1 MNQIFL
7 ELLNNAVISSILII
21 AVMITRV
28 CIKKAPKWITCVLW
42 GLVAIKLVLP
52 FHIESMLSL
61 VPSSE
66 PIPVDIEY
74 QSVPQIE
81 SGVTVI
87 NNVVNPVLESN
98 FTSSEVASVNPMQVV
113 VSVAS
118 IVWMIGV
125 VILCLYLFISY
136 LLLRKR
142 VEASQNAFENVYL
155 CDDVSSPFILGIIR
169 PRIYLPS
176 GMEQG
181 TIECVLEHE
190 KAHLKRFDHIWKP
203 LGFVILTVY
212 WFNPLCCIAY
222 VLLCKDIEF
231 ACDEKVTKD
240 KDKVW
245 KATYCQAL
253 LDCNAKRRIITACP
267 VAFGE
272 VSVKDRVKSVLN
284 YKKPAFWIIVVAVVL
299 SAAVAV
305 CFMTSPKSDADVTE
319 TDVDVMETNAD
330 VNTGDVRE
338 ESEDIG
344 EIDGTA
350 TLTAEKWAQAF
361 CDGDGTAIVSMASQ
375 EVIEQFES
383 MEVLERHGD
392 NVYFSFGSS
401 PMLAWPDGI
410 IPYQIVSQD
419 DVNHTVDILYY
430 AWTSDPH
437 VSVWR
442 EQITLEPDADQY
454 IISREKL
461 TYMDDIST
469 AEEFLS
475 AYPFGIRDTLM
486 CYYEGNSL
494 GEALNSN
501 ALLSSG
507 NYYKDLFD
515 PATAVYDLLNIGNK
529 GNMRT
534 EVETSG
540 DKDSCGV
547 KISFPDGIINISM
560 CRPYGENGIWVP
572 YDYSIVDTSQKLLT
586 MQELVRLVTSNSWE
600 QTQKEQGIA
609 FWDEYKNLLEDENYH
624 EGLLTGLRRL
634 QLDYDGTQFELQVYY
649 WPEDSAKEKGYSAG
663 ELEMIRLRNVKT
675 DDVILLFSSDKRYT
689 VNTDIESF
697 LLKKYELPK
706 EILTGNE
713 CGALNG
719 EISYSD
725 YNVDLFLNFAG
736 CLFENSNYQEPTHSE
751 GTPRAWYSLGGVGV
765 CIDPN
770 YESLETFVNG
780 DLTQYQYIDNH
791 MSYCDLVTVF
801 NVGEYSG
808 CLYKYSLDLVTG
820 AETDLLKNGD
830 PAEAEYWVVFFT
842 KGQGEPL
849 YMKFFNCDYYSQKD
863 ALESIANGADIAV
876 IDVVIE

>member
-1 MNQIFL
+1 
-7 ELLNNAVISSILII
+7 
-21 AVMITRV
+21 
-28 CIKKAPKWITCVLW
+28 
-42 GLVAIKLVLP
+42 
-52 FHIESMLSL
+52 MLSL
-61 VPSSE
+61 IPSSK

-81 SGVTVI
+81 SGVTAI

-98 FTSSEVASVNPMQVV
+98 FTSSDMASVNPMQVV

-118 IVWMIGV
+118 TVWIIGA
-125 VILCLYLFISY
+125 VILCLYLFTSY
-136 LLLRKR
+136 FLLRKK
-142 VEASQNAFENVYL
+142 VAASQNIFENVYM
-155 CDDVSSPFILGIIR
+155 CDDVSNPFILGIIR

-176 GMEQG
+176 GLEQE

-203 LGFVILTVY
+203 LGFFILTVY
-212 WFNPLCCIAY
+212 WFNPLCWVAY

-253 LDCNAKRRIITACP
+253 LDCNVKRRIIAACP

-284 YKKPAFWIIVVAVVL
+284 YKKPAFWIIVVAIMLSVV
-299 SAAVAV
+299 VAV
-305 CFMTSPKSDADVTE
+305 CFMTSPKSEADVTE
-319 TDVDVMETNAD
+319 TDAD

-338 ESEDIG
+338 ESEDAG
-344 EIDGTA
+344 EVDETA

-361 CDGDGTAIVSMASQ
+361 CAGDGTAIVSMASQ
-375 EVIEQFES
+375 KVINQFEA

-401 PMLAWPDGI
+401 PMLAWPDDI
-410 IPYQIVSQD
+410 IPYKIAAQD

-442 EQITLEPDADQY
+442 EQITLTPGTDEY
-454 IISREKL
+454 VVSNEKL
-461 TYMDDIST
+461 TYLDDIST
-469 AEEFLS
+469 VEGFLL

-494 GEALNSN
+494 GEALNNN

-507 NYYKDLFD
+507 NYYKDLFN

-534 EVETSG
+534 EVETNG
-540 DKDSCGV
+540 DMDSCEV
-547 KISFPDGIINISM
+547 KIHFPDGIINISM

-572 YDYSIVDTSQKLLT
+572 YDYSVVDTSPNLLT

-609 FWDEYKNLLEDENYH
+609 FWDGYSNLLEDETFH
-624 EGLLTGLRRL
+624 KDSLTGLRRL

-649 WPEDSAKEKGYSAG
+649 WPEDSAKQEGHSAG
-663 ELEMIRLRNVKT
+663 DLDMIFLRNVTT
-675 DDVILLFSSDKRYT
+675 DDEILLFGNDNRYI

-697 LLKKYELPK
+697 LLKKYDLPK
-706 EILTGNE
+706 ELLVGNA
-713 CGALNG
+713 CGTLKG

-736 CLFENSNYQEPTHSE
+736 CLFKNSNYQEPTHGE

-765 CIDPN
+765 CTDPN
-770 YESLETFVNG
+770 YESLETFANG
-780 DLTQYQYIDNH
+780 DLIQYQYTDNH
-791 MSYCDLVTVF
+791 MSCDLMTVF
-801 NVGEYSG
+801 NAGEYSG
-808 CLYKYSLDLVTG
+808 CLYRYQMDLITA
-820 AETDLLKNGD
+820 AETDLLKDGE
-830 PAEAEYWVVFFT
+830 PAESEYWVIFFT

-849 YMKFFNCDYYSQKD
+849 YMKFFNCDYYSQED
-863 ALESIANGADIAV
+863 ALDSISNGADIAV
-876 IDVVIE
+876 VDVVTDPEMELW

>member
-7 ELLNNAVISSILII
+7 ELLNNAVISSILMI

-28 CIKKAPKWITCVLW
+28 SIKKAPKWITCVLW
-42 GLVAIKLVLP
+42 GMVAIKLVLP

-61 VPSSE
+61 VPSSK
-66 PIPVDIEY
+66 PIPVNIEY

-136 LLLRKR
+136 FLLRKK
-142 VEASQNAFENVYL
+142 VAASQNIFENVYL
-155 CDDVSSPFILGIIR
+155 CDDVSSPFILGIIK
-169 PRIYLPS
+169 PGIYLPS
-176 GMEQG
+176 GMEQD

-203 LGFVILTVY
+203 LGFLILIVY
-212 WFNPLCCIAY
+212 WFNPLCWIAY

-245 KATYCQAL
+245 KAAYCQAL
-253 LDCNAKRRIITACP
+253 LDCNSKRRIITACP

-284 YKKPAFWIIVVAVVL
+284 YKKPAFWIIVVAVML
-299 SAAVAV
+299 SVVVAV

-319 TDVDVMETNAD
+319 T
-330 VNTGDVRE
+330 
-338 ESEDIG
+338 
-344 EIDGTA
+344 A

-361 CDGDGTAIVSMASQ
+361 CTGDGAVIVSMASQ

-401 PMLAWPDGI
+401 PMFAWPDGI

-419 DVNHTVDILYY
+419 DVNHTVDIIYY
-430 AWTSDPH
+430 VWTSDPH

-442 EQITLEPDADQY
+442 EQITLTPGIDEY
-454 IISREKL
+454 VVSKEKL

-515 PATAVYDLLNIGNK
+515 PATAGYDLLNIGNK

-534 EVETSG
+534 EVETSE

-547 KISFPDGIINISM
+547 KIHFPDGIIEISM
-560 CRPYGENGIWVP
+560 CRPFGEIGIWVP
-572 YDYSIVDTSQKLLT
+572 YDYSIVDTSQNLLT
-586 MQELVRLVTSNSWE
+586 MQELVRLVTSISWE

-609 FWDEYKNLLEDENYH
+609 FWDEYENLLEDENDH

-649 WPEDSAKEKGYSAG
+649 WPEDSAKEMGYFPG
-663 ELEMIRLRNVKT
+663 ELEMIRLINVNT
-675 DDVILLFSSDKRYT
+675 GDVILLFSSDKRYT

-697 LLKKYELPK
+697 LLKKYELP
-706 EILTGNE
+706 EELLTGNE

-719 EISYSD
+719 ELSYSD

-736 CLFENSNYQEPTHSE
+736 CLFENNNYQEPTHGE

-765 CIDPN
+765 CNDPN
-770 YESLETFVNG
+770 YESLETFANG
-780 DLTQYQYIDNH
+780 DLIQYRYANNH
-791 MSYCDLVTVF
+791 MNYDLMTVF
-801 NVGEYSG
+801 NAGEYSG
-808 CLYKYSLDLVTG
+808 CLYKYSLDLVTA
-820 AETDLLKNGD
+820 AETELLKDGEL
-830 PAEAEYWVVFFT
+830 AESKYWVVFFT

>member
-7 ELLNNAVISSILII
+7 ELLNNAVISSILMI

-28 CIKKAPKWITCVLW
+28 SIKKAPKWITCVLW
-42 GLVAIKLVLP
+42 GMVAIKLVVP

-61 VPSSE
+61 VPSSK
-66 PIPVDIEY
+66 PIPVNIEY

-136 LLLRKR
+136 FLLRKK
-142 VEASQNAFENVYL
+142 VAASQNIFENVYL
-155 CDDVSSPFILGIIR
+155 CDDVSSPFILGIIK
-169 PRIYLPS
+169 PGIYLPS
-176 GMEQG
+176 GMEQD

-203 LGFVILTVY
+203 LGFLILIVY
-212 WFNPLCCIAY
+212 WFNPLCWIAY

-245 KATYCQAL
+245 KAAYCQAL
-253 LDCNAKRRIITACP
+253 LDCNSKRRIITACP

-284 YKKPAFWIIVVAVVL
+284 YKKPAFWIIVVAVML
-299 SAAVAV
+299 SVVVAV
-305 CFMTSPKSDADVTE
+305 CFMTSPKTDEDATE
-319 TDVDVMETNAD
+319 
-330 VNTGDVRE
+330 
-338 ESEDIG
+338 
-344 EIDGTA
+344 TA
-350 TLTAEKWAQAF
+350 TLTAEKWARAF
-361 CDGDGTAIVSMASQ
+361 CTGDGTAIVSMASQ

-401 PMLAWPDGI
+401 PMFAWPDGI

-419 DVNHTVDILYY
+419 DVNHTVDIIYY
-430 AWTSDPH
+430 VWTSDPH

-442 EQITLEPDADQY
+442 EQITLTPGIDEY
-454 IISREKL
+454 VVSKEKL

-515 PATAVYDLLNIGNK
+515 PATAGYDLLNIGNK

-534 EVETSG
+534 EVETSE

-547 KISFPDGIINISM
+547 KIHFPDGIIEISM
-560 CRPYGENGIWVP
+560 CRPFGEIGIWVP
-572 YDYSIVDTSQKLLT
+572 YDYSIVDTSQNLLT
-586 MQELVRLVTSNSWE
+586 MQELVRLVTSISWE

-609 FWDEYKNLLEDENYH
+609 FWDEYENLLEDENDH
-624 EGLLTGLRRL
+624 EELLTGLRRL

-649 WPEDSAKEKGYSAG
+649 WPEDSAKEMGYFPG
-663 ELEMIRLRNVKT
+663 ELEMIRLINVNT
-675 DDVILLFSSDKRYT
+675 GDVILLFSSDKRYT

-697 LLKKYELPK
+697 LLKKYELP
-706 EILTGNE
+706 EELLTGNE

-719 EISYSD
+719 ELSYSD

-736 CLFENSNYQEPTHSE
+736 CLFENSNYQEPTHGE
-751 GTPRAWYSLGGVGV
+751 WTPRAWYSLGGVGV
-765 CIDPN
+765 CNDPN
-770 YESLETFVNG
+770 YESMETFANG
-780 DLTQYQYIDNH
+780 DLIQYRYANNH
-791 MSYCDLVTVF
+791 MNYDLMTVF
-801 NVGEYSG
+801 NAGEYSG
-808 CLYKYSLDLVTG
+808 CLYKYSLDLVTA
-820 AETDLLKNGD
+820 AETELLKDGE
-830 PAEAEYWVVFFT
+830 PAESEYWVVFFT

>member
-7 ELLNNAVISSILII
+7 ELLNNAVISSILMI

-28 CIKKAPKWITCVLW
+28 SIKKAPKWITCVLW
-42 GLVAIKLVLP
+42 GMVAIKLVLP

-61 VPSSE
+61 VPSSK
-66 PIPVDIEY
+66 PIPVNIEY

-136 LLLRKR
+136 FLLRKK
-142 VEASQNAFENVYL
+142 VAASQNIFENVYL
-155 CDDVSSPFILGIIR
+155 CDDVSSPFILGIIK
-169 PRIYLPS
+169 PGIYLPS
-176 GMEQG
+176 GMEQD

-203 LGFVILTVY
+203 LGFLILIVY
-212 WFNPLCCIAY
+212 WFNPLCWIAY

-245 KATYCQAL
+245 KAAYCQAL
-253 LDCNAKRRIITACP
+253 LDCNSKRRIITACP

-284 YKKPAFWIIVVAVVL
+284 YKKPAFWIIVVAVML
-299 SAAVAV
+299 SVVVAV

-319 TDVDVMETNAD
+319 T
-330 VNTGDVRE
+330 
-338 ESEDIG
+338 
-344 EIDGTA
+344 A

-361 CDGDGTAIVSMASQ
+361 CTGDGAVIVSMASQ

-401 PMLAWPDGI
+401 PMFAWPDGI

-419 DVNHTVDILYY
+419 DVNHTVDIIYY
-430 AWTSDPH
+430 VWTSDPH

-442 EQITLEPDADQY
+442 EQITLTPGIDEY
-454 IISREKL
+454 VVSKEKL

-515 PATAVYDLLNIGNK
+515 PATAGYDLLNIGNK

-534 EVETSG
+534 EVETSE

-547 KISFPDGIINISM
+547 KIHFPDGIIEISM
-560 CRPYGENGIWVP
+560 CRPFGEIGIWVP
-572 YDYSIVDTSQKLLT
+572 YDYSIVDTSQNLLT
-586 MQELVRLVTSNSWE
+586 IQELVRLVTSISWE

-609 FWDEYKNLLEDENYH
+609 FWDEYENLLEDENDH

-649 WPEDSAKEKGYSAG
+649 WPEDSAKEMGYFPG
-663 ELEMIRLRNVKT
+663 ELEMIRLINVNT
-675 DDVILLFSSDKRYT
+675 GDVILLFSSDKRYT

-697 LLKKYELPK
+697 LLKKYELP
-706 EILTGNE
+706 EELLTGNE

-719 EISYSD
+719 ELSYSD

-736 CLFENSNYQEPTHSE
+736 CLFENNNYQEPTHGE

-765 CIDPN
+765 CNDPN
-770 YESLETFVNG
+770 YESLETFANG
-780 DLTQYQYIDNH
+780 DLIQYRYANNH
-791 MSYCDLVTVF
+791 MNYDLMTVF
-801 NVGEYSG
+801 NAGEYSG
-808 CLYKYSLDLVTG
+808 CLYKYSLDLVTA
-820 AETDLLKNGD
+820 AETELLKDGEL
-830 PAEAEYWVVFFT
+830 AESKYWVVFFT

>member
-7 ELLNNAVISSILII
+7 ELLNNAVISSILTI

-42 GLVAIKLVLP
+42 GMVAIKLVLP

-61 VPSSE
+61 VPSSK
-66 PIPVDIEY
+66 PIPVNIEY

-136 LLLRKR
+136 FLLRKK
-142 VEASQNAFENVYL
+142 VAASQNIFENVYL
-155 CDDVSSPFILGIIR
+155 CDDVSSPFILGIIK
-169 PRIYLPS
+169 PGIYLPS
-176 GMEQG
+176 GMEQD

-203 LGFVILTVY
+203 LGFLILIVY
-212 WFNPLCCIAY
+212 WFNPLCWIAY

-253 LDCNAKRRIITACP
+253 LDCSAKRRIITACP

-284 YKKPAFWIIVVAVVL
+284 YKKPAFWIIVVAVML
-299 SAAVAV
+299 SVVVAV
-305 CFMTSPKSDADVTE
+305 CFMTSPKTDEDATE
-319 TDVDVMETNAD
+319 
-330 VNTGDVRE
+330 
-338 ESEDIG
+338 
-344 EIDGTA
+344 TA

-361 CDGDGTAIVSMASQ
+361 CVGDGAVIVSMASQ

-419 DVNHTVDILYY
+419 DVNHTVDIIYY
-430 AWTSDPH
+430 VWTSDPH

-442 EQITLEPDADQY
+442 EQITLTPGIDEY
-454 IISREKL
+454 VVSKEKL

-515 PATAVYDLLNIGNK
+515 PATAGYDLLNIGNK

-534 EVETSG
+534 EVETSE

-547 KISFPDGIINISM
+547 KIHFPDGIIEISM
-560 CRPYGENGIWVP
+560 CRPFGEIGIWVP

-600 QTQKEQGIA
+600 QTQKEQGIV
-609 FWDEYKNLLEDENYH
+609 FWDEYKNLLEDENDH

-649 WPEDSAKEKGYSAG
+649 WPEDSAKEMGYFPG
-663 ELEMIRLRNVKT
+663 ELEMIRLINVNT
-675 DDVILLFSSDKRYT
+675 GDVILLFSSDKRYT

-697 LLKKYELPK
+697 LLKKYELP
-706 EILTGNE
+706 EELLTGNE

-719 EISYSD
+719 ELSYSD

-736 CLFENSNYQEPTHSE
+736 CLFENNNYQEPTHGE

-765 CIDPN
+765 CNDPN
-770 YESLETFVNG
+770 YESLETFANG
-780 DLTQYQYIDNH
+780 DLIQYRYANNH
-791 MSYCDLVTVF
+791 MNYDLMTVF
-801 NVGEYSG
+801 NAGEYSG
-808 CLYKYSLDLVTG
+808 CLYKYSLDLVTA
-820 AETDLLKNGD
+820 AETELLKDGE
-830 PAEAEYWVVFFT
+830 PAESEYWVVFFT

-849 YMKFFNCDYYSQKD
+849 YMKFFSCDYYSQKD